1 MHALYRPAAA
11 LATVLL
17 GLMAGFFF
25 AFAVDVAPAMAHLDG
40 TLYVTTQQW
49 INKVV
54 RNAAFGSVYFGAAL
68 MPFVVV
74 LLAAGTGRRRTAL
87 AWAVVA
93 IVYGAAV
100 FWLTRSVNVPINEA
114 VALWDPAA
122 PPANWAEL
130 RDAWNQ
136 ANLWRALASA
146 ACFVAAVWLLSWPA
160 RPARATPTAPLPR

>member
-1 MHALYRPAAA
+1 MHTLYRCAAA

-25 AFAVDVAPAMAHLDG
+25 AFAVDVAPAMTHLDG
-40 TLYVTTQQW
+40 PLYVTTQQW
-49 INKVV
+49 INQVV

-68 MPFVVV
+68 MPFVVA
-74 LLAAGTGRRRTAL
+74 LLAASGRRWRDAL
-87 AWAVVA
+87 AWGVVA
-93 IVYGAAV
+93 IVYGTAV

-114 VALWDPAA
+114 VALWNPAT
-122 PPANWAEL
+122 PPAHWAEL

-146 ACFVAAVWLLSWPA
+146 VCFAAAVLLLSWPG
-160 RPARATPTAPLPR
+160 RPADGRTLKP